1 MNTNLLIFSSSNY
14 NRNNPKLFDNTYKKY
29 FNSIIIY
36 NENDLDNYILNIIK
50 NIINNYGICGFGF
63 WIWKPY
69 LILKE
74 LSKMKNND
82 ILFYIDSH
90 FFINQE
96 DIIEDIIKDLKKT
109 NKPIFSG
116 NNCKSDDY
124 YWTTT
129 KLVKK
134 VESYFN
140 YNFSEAELK
149 KEHNDAGLL
158 FIRKNKFTINFFKQM
173 FDFMLNN
180 IEYISNEHNN
190 DIDNNKGFKENRH
203 DQSLFNLMIKYYK
216 ISTPEYIKYGNFITE
231 WK

>member
-14 NRNNPKLFDNTYKKY
+14 NRNNKKLFDGTYNKY
-29 FNSIIIY
+29 FDNIIIY
-36 NENDLDNYILNIIK
+36 NENDLDIYISNIIK
-50 NIINNYGICGFGF
+50 KIIYNYGSCGYGF

-90 FFINQE
+90 FFINDE
-96 DIIEDIIKDLKKT
+96 SIIERIIKDLNKSK
-109 NKPIFSG
+109 KPIFSG
-116 NNCKSDDY
+116 NNCTSDDY

-129 KLVKK
+129 KLVNK
-134 VESYFN
+134 VEKYFN
-140 YNFSEAELK
+140 YKFSEEELK

-158 FIRKNKFTINFFKQM
+158 FIRKTKFVVTFFEQM
-173 FDFMLNN
+173 LDFMLNN
-180 IEYISNEHNN
+180 IEYISNEHN
-190 DIDNNKGFKENRH
+190 DDTDNNIGFKENRH

-216 ISTPEYIKYGNFITE
+216 INTPEYIKYGNFIAKWE
-231 WK
+231 

>member
-29 FNSIIIY
+29 FNNIIIY

-50 NIINNYGICGFGF
+50 NIINNYGNCGFGF

-90 FFINQE
+90 FFINDE
-96 DIIEDIIKDLKKT
+96 SIIERIIKDLNKSK
-109 NKPIFSG
+109 KPIFSG
-116 NNCKSDDY
+116 NNCVSNDY
-124 YWTTT
+124 IWTTT
-129 KLVKK
+129 KLVKC
-134 VESYFN
+134 VEQELN
-140 YNFSEAELK
+140 YKFSEEELK
-149 KEHNDAGLL
+149 QEHNDAGLL
-158 FIRKNKFTINFFKQM
+158 FIRKTKFTVKFFRQM
-173 FDFMLNN
+173 LDIMLNN
-180 IEYISNEHNN
+180 FEYITNEHNG
-190 DIDNNKGFKENRH
+190 DPDNNEGFIENRH

-216 ISTPEYIKYGNFITE
+216 IKSPKYIKYGDFITE
-231 WK
+231 W